1 VISWVS
7 DYRAIVLGLGG
18 IGSASAYW
26 LSRRLGRDVLGIEQF
41 ELGHGRGGSEDHSR
55 IIRLSYHTPGYVQM
69 AKSAYQ
75 AWETLEVE
83 SGEQVVMRTGG
94 LDLSTPSSAIG
105 LDDYR
110 SSMAHAGVPFDEL
123 DAAEIMRRW
132 PQWSLSDDVTA
143 IFQERS
149 GIVMAARANRTHRS
163 MATANGA
170 TLLDSVPVT
179 SIREVGGEV
188 EVVAAGK
195 PYRAESLIVA
205 AGAWTN
211 RMLSHVGVSFPLDVT
226 LEQVVYLDP
235 LDGPSFH
242 PSRFPIWIWMDVPCF
257 YGFPIFGEPAVK
269 VAWDRCEVLTDPDSR
284 TFDPDPEVTAAI
296 RAFTAQHLP
305 AADGGVRL
313 AKNCL
318 YTLTP
323 DRDFVIDRVP
333 GTERI
338 FTAIGAGHAFKFAS
352 LIGRLLCDLS
362 LDGTTDLDLSP
373 FAADR
378 AILGEENPVRSYLV

>member
-1 VISWVS
+1 MS

-26 LSRRLGRDVLGIEQF
+26 LSRRLGKEILGIEQF

-55 IIRLSYHTPGYVQM
+55 IIRLSYHTPAYVEM
-69 AKSAYQ
+69 AKAAYE
-75 AWETLEVE
+75 AWETLEIE
-83 SGEQVVMRTGG
+83 SGEQVVLRTGG
-94 LDLSTPSSAIG
+94 LDLASRSSVIG

-110 SSMAHAGVPFDEL
+110 TSMASVGVPFEEL
-123 DAAEIMRRW
+123 DAAQVMKRW
-132 PQWSLSDDVTA
+132 PQWRLPDDVSA
-143 IFQERS
+143 LYQERA
-149 GIVMAARANRTHRS
+149 GIAMASRANRAHRR
-163 MATANGA
+163 MAIENGA
-170 TLLDSVPVT
+170 ALIDSAPVT

-188 EVVAAGK
+188 EVVAGDR
-195 PYRAESLIVA
+195 PYRAESLIMT
-205 AGAWTN
+205 AGAWSN
-211 RMLSHVGVSFPLDVT
+211 PLLAHVGVEFPLDVT

-235 LDGPSFH
+235 IDGRAFH
-242 PSRFPIWIWMDVPCF
+242 PSRFPIWIWMEVPCF

-269 VAWDRCEVLTDPDSR
+269 VAWDRCEVFTDADTR
-284 TFDPDPEVTAAI
+284 TFHPDPEATAAI

-305 AADGGVRL
+305 TANGAVRL
-313 AKNCL
+313 AKTCL

-333 GTERI
+333 GTDHI

-352 LIGRLLCDLS
+352 LIGRLMCDLS
-362 LDGTTDLDLSP
+362 QDGATDLDLSP

-378 AILGEENPVRSYLV
+378 AILKEENPIRSYMV